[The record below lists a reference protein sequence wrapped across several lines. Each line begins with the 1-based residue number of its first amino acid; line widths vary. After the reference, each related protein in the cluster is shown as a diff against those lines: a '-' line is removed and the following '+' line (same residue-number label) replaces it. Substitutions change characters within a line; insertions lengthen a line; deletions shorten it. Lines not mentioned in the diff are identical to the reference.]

1 MNKPKTD
8 KLLKGLVGSSVALF
22 GLTGCSPGLQ
32 EELLSVPAEP
42 DPEVNVQPDAG
53 PPSPDEADCDTW
65 QWDEEAE
72 GYQCVEPGN
81 ENHGHYY
88 YGGMWFPTIAAF
100 MAGRATAGGAR
111 GGTQAGRPATGNQP
125 DQNVNQPRQDQNQ
138 TRSPNRATNPR
149 SGMGG
154 GGSFGG

>member
-22 GLTGCSPGLQ
+22 GLTGCAPGLQ
-32 EELLSVPAEP
+32 DELMSVPAEP
-42 DPEVNVQPDAG
+42 EANVQPDTG
-53 PPSPDEADCDTW
+53 PPSPEEADCDTW

-111 GGTQAGRPATGNQP
+111 GGGGGQVRQPATGTQP
-125 DQNVNQPRQDQNQ
+125 DQNVTQPRQDQNQ
-138 TRSPNRATNPR
+138 TRTPNRATNPR